1 MRKSEKEALQ
11 AMLDDEQ
18 ETIKALEKAY
28 QRALRRIDNH
38 IRILESDEMTQSKI
52 YQKRYQEAMKAQIN
66 AALDELHKK
75 SNQTIEEY
83 LTRSYQHGYV
93 GTMYSLHKQGMPI
106 LAPIDQRAV
115 TRAVRTDSKLSGRL
129 YGELGV
135 DMQKLKKTIRREIS
149 IGISIGSDYNM
160 IARQVQISS
169 GIPLKRAKTIVRT
182 EGHRIQQQSADDAR
196 NAAKGQGCQVVKQWD
211 AVLDGNTRTDHRIL
225 DGQIREVGEPFEIDG
240 KKAEYPGAFGRPEE
254 DCNCRCVALTRA
266 RWGLDEAELQTM
278 KDRAKFF
285 GLDKTENFKEF
296 EEKYLNAADT
306 LKKQGESGIIGVRS
320 SAAPTAQISQIYVD
334 AVNSGSKVLKV
345 GGADCAISEQ
355 DYGFSDGTTNGV
367 KKNSK
372 ATVYTLQ
379 DGTRFVFPKSYDK
392 KKQTLSPN
400 IAIST
405 WNRVPDNL
413 RRKIQKVVEVVDYYN
428 PQDAIWRKRYKNFT
442 HSYAVGGDTITFFR
456 SNYHDLD
463 YLAATYCHEGGHY
476 IDYTLPGT
484 NRANRY
490 SIQLDWQNA
499 MADDLKASGMKSW
512 RAYGENSPLEDF
524 ADSVAYYTLEHDKFA
539 KLFPN
544 RTRLLDTILK

>member
-28 QRALRRIDNH
+28 QRAIRRIDNH

-52 YQKRYQEAMKAQIN
+52 YQKRYQEAMKAQIS

-93 GTMYSLHKQGMPI
+93 GTMYSLHKQGMP
-106 LAPIDQRAV
+106 LLSPIDQRAV
-115 TRAVRTDSKLSGRL
+115 TRAIRTDSKLSGRL

-149 IGISIGSDYNM
+149 VGISIGSDYSM

-266 RWGLDEAELQTM
+266 KWVLDADELQTM

-285 GLDKTENFKEF
+285 GLDKAEGFREF
-296 EEKYLNAADT
+296 EEKYLKAEKVLNKQRKGGIIQMDLQFFANSAEKDLQRQKT
-306 LKKQGESGIIGVRS
+306 SSIRKSLETFDQRIVEHWHKIEHPEEHVPNWDERDPREQEGLKKHWYKEITNFRESRARRIAELKRRGE
-320 SAAPTAQISQIYVD
+320 
-334 AVNSGSKVLKV
+334 
-345 GGADCAISEQ
+345 
-355 DYGFSDGTTNGV
+355 
-367 KKNSK
+367 
-372 ATVYTLQ
+372 
-379 DGTRFVFPKSYDK
+379 YD
-392 KKQTLSPN
+392 
-400 IAIST
+400 
-405 WNRVPDNL
+405 
-413 RRKIQKVVEVVDYYN
+413 E
-428 PQDAIWRKRYKNFT
+428 
-442 HSYAVGGDTITFFR
+442 
-456 SNYHDLD
+456 
-463 YLAATYCHEGGHY
+463 
-476 IDYTLPGT
+476 
-484 NRANRY
+484 
-490 SIQLDWQNA
+490 
-499 MADDLKASGMKSW
+499 
-512 RAYGENSPLEDF
+512 
-524 ADSVAYYTLEHDKFA
+524 
-539 KLFPN
+539 
-544 RTRLLDTILK
+544 

>member
-28 QRALRRIDNH
+28 QRAIRRIDNH

-93 GTMYSLHKQGMPI
+93 GTMYTLHKQGMPI

-149 IGISIGSDYNM
+149 IGISTGSDYNL

-266 RWGLDEAELQTM
+266 KWALDADELQTM
-278 KDRAKFF
+278 KERAAFF
-285 GLDKTENFKEF
+285 GLDKTEGFREF
-296 EEKYLNAADT
+296 EEKYLRT
-306 LKKQGESGIIGVRS
+306 TE
-320 SAAPTAQISQIYVD
+320 
-334 AVNSGSKVLKV
+334 VLKNHQESV
-345 GGADCAISEQ
+345 IIITDKQLGH
-355 DYGFSDGTTNGV
+355 
-367 KKNSK
+367 K
-372 ATVYTLQ
+372 AGKHMQEWGLNPSNPDDRTK
-379 DGTRFVFPKSYDK
+379 FVEIT
-392 KKQTLSPN
+392 Q
-400 IAIST
+400 
-405 WNRVPDNL
+405 
-413 RRKIQKVVEVVDYYN
+413 KIQREPQEIRRVQWQNDPKTGRRTVEVN
-428 PQDAIWRKRYKNFT
+428 AFIL
-442 HSYAVGGDTITFFR
+442 G
-456 SNYHDLD
+456 HDVVLV
-463 YLAATYCHEGGHY
+463 
-476 IDYTLPGT
+476 
-484 NRANRY
+484 
-490 SIQLDWQNA
+490 
-499 MADDLKASGMKSW
+499 ADDGEYITTMKD
-512 RAYGENSPLEDF
+512 GIENQR
-524 ADSVAYYTLEHDKFA
+524 VQNGRRIK
-539 KLFPN
+539 
-544 RTRLLDTILK
+544 

>member
-11 AMLDDEQ
+11 AMLDDEK

-28 QRALRRIDNH
+28 QRAIRRIDNH

-149 IGISIGSDYNM
+149 IGISIGSDYSF

-196 NAAKGQGCQVVKQWD
+196 NAAKAQGCQVVKQWD

-254 DCNCRCVALTRA
+254 DWNCRCVALTRA
-266 RWGLDEAELQTM
+266 KWALDADELQTM

-285 GLDKTENFKEF
+285 GLDKTEGFREF
-296 EEKYLNAADT
+296 EEKYLRT
-306 LKKQGESGIIGVRS
+306 TEVLKKQQESVIIITDKQLGHK
-320 SAAPTAQISQIYVD
+320 AGKHMQEWGLNP
-334 AVNSGSKVLKV
+334 SKPDDRIK
-345 GGADCAISEQ
+345 
-355 DYGFSDGTTNGV
+355 
-367 KKNSK
+367 
-372 ATVYTLQ
+372 
-379 DGTRFVFPKSYDK
+379 FVEIT
-392 KKQTLSPN
+392 Q
-400 IAIST
+400 
-405 WNRVPDNL
+405 
-413 RRKIQKVVEVVDYYN
+413 KIQRDPQEIRRVQWQNDPQTGKRTVEV
-428 PQDAIWRKRYKNFT
+428 
-442 HSYAVGGDTITFFR
+442 
-456 SNYHDLD
+456 
-463 YLAATYCHEGGHY
+463 
-476 IDYTLPGT
+476 
-484 NRANRY
+484 
-490 SIQLDWQNA
+490 NA
-499 MADDLKASGMKSW
+499 FILGRDVVLVADDGEYITTMKD
-512 RAYGENSPLEDF
+512 GIENQR
-524 ADSVAYYTLEHDKFA
+524 VQNGRRIK
-539 KLFPN
+539 
-544 RTRLLDTILK
+544 

>member
-11 AMLDDEQ
+11 AMLGDEQ

-52 YQKRYQEAMKAQIN
+52 YQKRYQEAMKAQIS

-266 RWGLDEAELQTM
+266 KWVLDADELQTM

-285 GLDKTENFKEF
+285 GLDKAEGFREF
-296 EEKYLNAADT
+296 EEKYLKAEKVLNKQRKGGIIQMDLQFFANSAEKDLQRQKT
-306 LKKQGESGIIGVRS
+306 SSIRKSLETFDQRIVEHWHKIEHPEEHVPNWDERDPREQEGLKKHWYKEITNFRESRARRIAELKRRGE
-320 SAAPTAQISQIYVD
+320 
-334 AVNSGSKVLKV
+334 
-345 GGADCAISEQ
+345 
-355 DYGFSDGTTNGV
+355 
-367 KKNSK
+367 
-372 ATVYTLQ
+372 
-379 DGTRFVFPKSYDK
+379 YD
-392 KKQTLSPN
+392 
-400 IAIST
+400 
-405 WNRVPDNL
+405 
-413 RRKIQKVVEVVDYYN
+413 E
-428 PQDAIWRKRYKNFT
+428 
-442 HSYAVGGDTITFFR
+442 
-456 SNYHDLD
+456 
-463 YLAATYCHEGGHY
+463 
-476 IDYTLPGT
+476 
-484 NRANRY
+484 
-490 SIQLDWQNA
+490 
-499 MADDLKASGMKSW
+499 
-512 RAYGENSPLEDF
+512 
-524 ADSVAYYTLEHDKFA
+524 
-539 KLFPN
+539 
-544 RTRLLDTILK
+544 

>member
-28 QRALRRIDNH
+28 QRAIRRIDNH

-93 GTMYSLHKQGMPI
+93 GTMYSLHKQGMP
-106 LAPIDQRAV
+106 LLSPIDQRAV
-115 TRAVRTDSKLSGRL
+115 TRAIRTDSKLSGRL

-149 IGISIGSDYNM
+149 VGISIGSDYSM

-240 KKAEYPGAFGRPEE
+240 KKAEYPGAFWRPEE

-266 RWGLDEAELQTM
+266 KWVLDADELQTM

-285 GLDKTENFKEF
+285 GLDKAEGFREF
-296 EEKYLNAADT
+296 EEKYLKAEKVLNKQRKGGIIQMDLQFFANSAEKDLQRQKT
-306 LKKQGESGIIGVRS
+306 SSIRKSLETFDQRIVEHWHKIEHPEEHVPNWDERDPREQEGLKKHWYKEITNFRESRARRIAELKRRGE
-320 SAAPTAQISQIYVD
+320 
-334 AVNSGSKVLKV
+334 
-345 GGADCAISEQ
+345 
-355 DYGFSDGTTNGV
+355 
-367 KKNSK
+367 
-372 ATVYTLQ
+372 
-379 DGTRFVFPKSYDK
+379 YD
-392 KKQTLSPN
+392 
-400 IAIST
+400 
-405 WNRVPDNL
+405 
-413 RRKIQKVVEVVDYYN
+413 E
-428 PQDAIWRKRYKNFT
+428 
-442 HSYAVGGDTITFFR
+442 
-456 SNYHDLD
+456 
-463 YLAATYCHEGGHY
+463 
-476 IDYTLPGT
+476 
-484 NRANRY
+484 
-490 SIQLDWQNA
+490 
-499 MADDLKASGMKSW
+499 
-512 RAYGENSPLEDF
+512 
-524 ADSVAYYTLEHDKFA
+524 
-539 KLFPN
+539 
-544 RTRLLDTILK
+544 

>member
-28 QRALRRIDNH
+28 QRAIRRIDNH

-93 GTMYSLHKQGMPI
+93 GTMYTLHKQGMPI

-149 IGISIGSDYNM
+149 IGISTGSDYGM

-196 NAAKGQGCQVVKQWD
+196 NAAKAQGCQVVKQWD

-266 RWGLDEAELQTM
+266 KWALDADELQTM
-278 KDRAKFF
+278 KDRAQFF
-285 GLDKTENFKEF
+285 GLDKTEGFREF
-296 EEKYLNAADT
+296 EEKYLRT
-306 LKKQGESGIIGVRS
+306 TE
-320 SAAPTAQISQIYVD
+320 
-334 AVNSGSKVLKV
+334 VLKNHQESV
-345 GGADCAISEQ
+345 IIITDKQLGH
-355 DYGFSDGTTNGV
+355 
-367 KKNSK
+367 K
-372 ATVYTLQ
+372 AGKHMQEWGLNPSNPDDRTK
-379 DGTRFVFPKSYDK
+379 FVEIT
-392 KKQTLSPN
+392 Q
-400 IAIST
+400 
-405 WNRVPDNL
+405 
-413 RRKIQKVVEVVDYYN
+413 KIQREPQEIRRVQWQNDPKTGRRTVEVN
-428 PQDAIWRKRYKNFT
+428 AFIL
-442 HSYAVGGDTITFFR
+442 G
-456 SNYHDLD
+456 HDVVLV
-463 YLAATYCHEGGHY
+463 
-476 IDYTLPGT
+476 
-484 NRANRY
+484 
-490 SIQLDWQNA
+490 
-499 MADDLKASGMKSW
+499 ADDGEYITTMKD
-512 RAYGENSPLEDF
+512 GIENQR
-524 ADSVAYYTLEHDKFA
+524 VQNGRRIK
-539 KLFPN
+539 
-544 RTRLLDTILK
+544 

>member
-106 LAPIDQRAV
+106 LVPIDQRAV

-266 RWGLDEAELQTM
+266 KWVLDADELQTM

-285 GLDKTENFKEF
+285 GLDKAEGFREF
-296 EEKYLNAADT
+296 EEKYLKAEKVLNKQRKGGIIQMDLQFFANSAEKDLQRQKT
-306 LKKQGESGIIGVRS
+306 SSIRKSLETFDQRIVEHWHKIEHPEEHVPNWDERDPREQEGLKKHWYKEITNFRESRARRIAELKRRGE
-320 SAAPTAQISQIYVD
+320 
-334 AVNSGSKVLKV
+334 
-345 GGADCAISEQ
+345 
-355 DYGFSDGTTNGV
+355 
-367 KKNSK
+367 
-372 ATVYTLQ
+372 
-379 DGTRFVFPKSYDK
+379 YD
-392 KKQTLSPN
+392 
-400 IAIST
+400 
-405 WNRVPDNL
+405 
-413 RRKIQKVVEVVDYYN
+413 E
-428 PQDAIWRKRYKNFT
+428 
-442 HSYAVGGDTITFFR
+442 
-456 SNYHDLD
+456 
-463 YLAATYCHEGGHY
+463 
-476 IDYTLPGT
+476 
-484 NRANRY
+484 
-490 SIQLDWQNA
+490 
-499 MADDLKASGMKSW
+499 
-512 RAYGENSPLEDF
+512 
-524 ADSVAYYTLEHDKFA
+524 
-539 KLFPN
+539 
-544 RTRLLDTILK
+544 

>member
-28 QRALRRIDNH
+28 QRAIRRIDNH

-266 RWGLDEAELQTM
+266 KCALDADELQTM

-285 GLDKTENFKEF
+285 GLDKTEGFREF
-296 EEKYLNAADT
+296 EEKYLRT
-306 LKKQGESGIIGVRS
+306 TEVLKKQQESVIIITDKQLGHK
-320 SAAPTAQISQIYVD
+320 AGKHMQEWGLNP
-334 AVNSGSKVLKV
+334 SKPDDRIK
-345 GGADCAISEQ
+345 
-355 DYGFSDGTTNGV
+355 
-367 KKNSK
+367 
-372 ATVYTLQ
+372 
-379 DGTRFVFPKSYDK
+379 FVEIT
-392 KKQTLSPN
+392 Q
-400 IAIST
+400 
-405 WNRVPDNL
+405 
-413 RRKIQKVVEVVDYYN
+413 KIQRDPQEIRRVQWQNDPQTGKRTVEV
-428 PQDAIWRKRYKNFT
+428 
-442 HSYAVGGDTITFFR
+442 
-456 SNYHDLD
+456 
-463 YLAATYCHEGGHY
+463 
-476 IDYTLPGT
+476 
-484 NRANRY
+484 
-490 SIQLDWQNA
+490 NA
-499 MADDLKASGMKSW
+499 FILGRDVVLVADDGEYITTMKD
-512 RAYGENSPLEDF
+512 GIENQR
-524 ADSVAYYTLEHDKFA
+524 VQNGRRIK
-539 KLFPN
+539 
-544 RTRLLDTILK
+544 

>member
-28 QRALRRIDNH
+28 QRAIRRIDNH

-83 LTRSYQHGYV
+83 LTCSYQHGYV
-93 GTMYSLHKQGMPI
+93 GTMYSLHKQGMP
-106 LAPIDQRAV
+106 LLSPIDQRAV
-115 TRAVRTDSKLSGRL
+115 TRAIRTDSKLSGRL

-149 IGISIGSDYNM
+149 VGISIGSDYSM

-266 RWGLDEAELQTM
+266 KWVLDADELQTM

-285 GLDKTENFKEF
+285 GLDKAEGFREF
-296 EEKYLNAADT
+296 EEKYLKAEKVLNKQRKGGIIQMDLQFFANSAEKDLQRQKT
-306 LKKQGESGIIGVRS
+306 SSIRKSLETFDQRIVEHWHKIEHPEEHVPNWDERDPREQEGLKKHWYKEITNFRESRARRIAELKRRGE
-320 SAAPTAQISQIYVD
+320 
-334 AVNSGSKVLKV
+334 
-345 GGADCAISEQ
+345 
-355 DYGFSDGTTNGV
+355 
-367 KKNSK
+367 
-372 ATVYTLQ
+372 
-379 DGTRFVFPKSYDK
+379 YD
-392 KKQTLSPN
+392 
-400 IAIST
+400 
-405 WNRVPDNL
+405 
-413 RRKIQKVVEVVDYYN
+413 E
-428 PQDAIWRKRYKNFT
+428 
-442 HSYAVGGDTITFFR
+442 
-456 SNYHDLD
+456 
-463 YLAATYCHEGGHY
+463 
-476 IDYTLPGT
+476 
-484 NRANRY
+484 
-490 SIQLDWQNA
+490 
-499 MADDLKASGMKSW
+499 
-512 RAYGENSPLEDF
+512 
-524 ADSVAYYTLEHDKFA
+524 
-539 KLFPN
+539 
-544 RTRLLDTILK
+544 

>member
-28 QRALRRIDNH
+28 QRAIRRIDNH

-266 RWGLDEAELQTM
+266 KWALDADELQTM

-285 GLDKTENFKEF
+285 GLDKTEGFREF
-296 EEKYLNAADT
+296 EEKYLKAERKQKLYNELSTYALMADANGRFVNNTEKLYRYAAKIKPIEGFEDFT
-306 LKKQGESGIIGVRS
+306 CHADPDNFFIDLTGKGNEEDYLLMSPEEYAKHIKESSVYKGGNVRIISCRAGAKADGAAQRLADALERNVY
-320 SAAPTAQISQIYVD
+320 APTETVHVD
-334 AVNSGSKVLKV
+334 
-345 GGADCAISEQ
+345 E
-355 DYGFSDGTTNGV
+355 NGEMF
-367 KKNSK
+367 
-372 ATVYTLQ
+372 L
-379 DGTRFVFPKSYDK
+379 
-392 KKQTLSPN
+392 
-400 IAIST
+400 
-405 WNRVPDNL
+405 
-413 RRKIQKVVEVVDYYN
+413 
-428 PQDAIWRKRYKNFT
+428 
-442 HSYAVGGDTITFFR
+442 
-456 SNYHDLD
+456 
-463 YLAATYCHEGGHY
+463 
-476 IDYTLPGT
+476 
-484 NRANRY
+484 
-490 SIQLDWQNA
+490 
-499 MADDLKASGMKSW
+499 
-512 RAYGENSPLEDF
+512 
-524 ADSVAYYTLEHDKFA
+524 ADSDILAEMWYYSSDKETF
-539 KLFPN
+539 KQHGQWLLFKP
-544 RTRLLDTILK
+544 RKE

>member
-28 QRALRRIDNH
+28 QRAIRRIDNH

-75 SNQTIEEY
+75 SNQTIEEC

-129 YGELGV
+129 YGALGV

-266 RWGLDEAELQTM
+266 KWVLDADELQTM

-285 GLDKTENFKEF
+285 GLDKAEGFREF
-296 EEKYLNAADT
+296 EEKYLKAEKVLNKQRKGGIIQMDLQFFANSAEKDLQRQKT
-306 LKKQGESGIIGVRS
+306 SSIRKSLETFDQRIVEHWHKIEHPEEHVPNWDERDPREQEGLKKHWYKEITNFRESRARRIAELKRRGE
-320 SAAPTAQISQIYVD
+320 
-334 AVNSGSKVLKV
+334 
-345 GGADCAISEQ
+345 
-355 DYGFSDGTTNGV
+355 
-367 KKNSK
+367 
-372 ATVYTLQ
+372 
-379 DGTRFVFPKSYDK
+379 YD
-392 KKQTLSPN
+392 
-400 IAIST
+400 
-405 WNRVPDNL
+405 
-413 RRKIQKVVEVVDYYN
+413 E
-428 PQDAIWRKRYKNFT
+428 
-442 HSYAVGGDTITFFR
+442 
-456 SNYHDLD
+456 
-463 YLAATYCHEGGHY
+463 
-476 IDYTLPGT
+476 
-484 NRANRY
+484 
-490 SIQLDWQNA
+490 
-499 MADDLKASGMKSW
+499 
-512 RAYGENSPLEDF
+512 
-524 ADSVAYYTLEHDKFA
+524 
-539 KLFPN
+539 
-544 RTRLLDTILK
+544 

>member
-28 QRALRRIDNH
+28 QRAIRRIDNH

-52 YQKRYQEAMKAQIN
+52 YQKRYQEAMKAQIS

-266 RWGLDEAELQTM
+266 KWALDADELQTM

-285 GLDKTENFKEF
+285 GLDKTEGFREF
-296 EEKYLNAADT
+296 EEKYLRT
-306 LKKQGESGIIGVRS
+306 TEVLKKQQESVIIITDKQLGHK
-320 SAAPTAQISQIYVD
+320 AGKHMQEWGLNP
-334 AVNSGSKVLKV
+334 SKPDDRIK
-345 GGADCAISEQ
+345 
-355 DYGFSDGTTNGV
+355 
-367 KKNSK
+367 
-372 ATVYTLQ
+372 
-379 DGTRFVFPKSYDK
+379 FVEIT
-392 KKQTLSPN
+392 Q
-400 IAIST
+400 
-405 WNRVPDNL
+405 
-413 RRKIQKVVEVVDYYN
+413 KIQRDPQEIRRVQWQNDPQTGKRTVEV
-428 PQDAIWRKRYKNFT
+428 
-442 HSYAVGGDTITFFR
+442 
-456 SNYHDLD
+456 
-463 YLAATYCHEGGHY
+463 
-476 IDYTLPGT
+476 
-484 NRANRY
+484 
-490 SIQLDWQNA
+490 NA
-499 MADDLKASGMKSW
+499 FILGRDVVLVADDGEYITTMKD
-512 RAYGENSPLEDF
+512 GIENQR
-524 ADSVAYYTLEHDKFA
+524 VQNGRRIK
-539 KLFPN
+539 
-544 RTRLLDTILK
+544 

>member
-28 QRALRRIDNH
+28 QRAIRRIDNH

-266 RWGLDEAELQTM
+266 KWALDADELQTM

-285 GLDKTENFKEF
+285 GLDKTEGFREF
-296 EEKYLNAADT
+296 EEKYLRT
-306 LKKQGESGIIGVRS
+306 TEVLKKQQESVIIITDKQLGHK
-320 SAAPTAQISQIYVD
+320 AGKHMQEWGLNP
-334 AVNSGSKVLKV
+334 SKPDDRIK
-345 GGADCAISEQ
+345 
-355 DYGFSDGTTNGV
+355 
-367 KKNSK
+367 
-372 ATVYTLQ
+372 
-379 DGTRFVFPKSYDK
+379 FVEIT
-392 KKQTLSPN
+392 Q
-400 IAIST
+400 
-405 WNRVPDNL
+405 
-413 RRKIQKVVEVVDYYN
+413 KIQRDPQEIRRVQWQNDPQTGKRTVEV
-428 PQDAIWRKRYKNFT
+428 
-442 HSYAVGGDTITFFR
+442 
-456 SNYHDLD
+456 
-463 YLAATYCHEGGHY
+463 
-476 IDYTLPGT
+476 
-484 NRANRY
+484 
-490 SIQLDWQNA
+490 NA
-499 MADDLKASGMKSW
+499 FILGRDVVLVADDGEYITTMKDGIENQRVQNGRRINDGRRPAFLSLHP
-512 RAYGENSPLEDF
+512 AMGERKEVPF
-524 ADSVAYYTLEHDKFA
+524 C
-539 KLFPN
+539 
-544 RTRLLDTILK
+544 RTRV

>member
-28 QRALRRIDNH
+28 QRAIRRIDNH

-93 GTMYSLHKQGMPI
+93 GTMYSLHKQGMP
-106 LAPIDQRAV
+106 LLSPIDQRAV
-115 TRAVRTDSKLSGRL
+115 TRAIRTDSKLSGRL

-149 IGISIGSDYNM
+149 VGISIGSDYSM

-266 RWGLDEAELQTM
+266 KWVLDADELQTM

-285 GLDKTENFKEF
+285 GLDKAEGFREF
-296 EEKYLNAADT
+296 EEKYLKAEKVLNKQRKGGIIQMDLQFFANSAEKDLQRQKT
-306 LKKQGESGIIGVRS
+306 SSIRKSLETFDQRIVEHCHKIEHPEEHVPNWDERDPREQEGLKKHWYKEITNFRESRARRIAELKRRGE
-320 SAAPTAQISQIYVD
+320 
-334 AVNSGSKVLKV
+334 
-345 GGADCAISEQ
+345 
-355 DYGFSDGTTNGV
+355 
-367 KKNSK
+367 
-372 ATVYTLQ
+372 
-379 DGTRFVFPKSYDK
+379 YD
-392 KKQTLSPN
+392 
-400 IAIST
+400 
-405 WNRVPDNL
+405 
-413 RRKIQKVVEVVDYYN
+413 E
-428 PQDAIWRKRYKNFT
+428 
-442 HSYAVGGDTITFFR
+442 
-456 SNYHDLD
+456 
-463 YLAATYCHEGGHY
+463 
-476 IDYTLPGT
+476 
-484 NRANRY
+484 
-490 SIQLDWQNA
+490 
-499 MADDLKASGMKSW
+499 
-512 RAYGENSPLEDF
+512 
-524 ADSVAYYTLEHDKFA
+524 
-539 KLFPN
+539 
-544 RTRLLDTILK
+544 

>member
-28 QRALRRIDNH
+28 QRAIRRIDNH

-52 YQKRYQEAMKAQIN
+52 YQKRYQEAMKAQIS

-83 LTRSYQHGYV
+83 LTRSYQYGYV

-266 RWGLDEAELQTM
+266 KWVLDADELQTM

-285 GLDKTENFKEF
+285 GLDKAEGFREF
-296 EEKYLNAADT
+296 EEKYLKAEKVLNKQRKGGIIQMDLQFFANSAEKDLQRQKT
-306 LKKQGESGIIGVRS
+306 SSIRKSLETFDQRIVEHWHKIEHPEEHVPNWDERDPREQEGLKKHWYKEITNFRESRARRIAELKRRGE
-320 SAAPTAQISQIYVD
+320 
-334 AVNSGSKVLKV
+334 
-345 GGADCAISEQ
+345 
-355 DYGFSDGTTNGV
+355 
-367 KKNSK
+367 
-372 ATVYTLQ
+372 
-379 DGTRFVFPKSYDK
+379 YD
-392 KKQTLSPN
+392 
-400 IAIST
+400 
-405 WNRVPDNL
+405 
-413 RRKIQKVVEVVDYYN
+413 E
-428 PQDAIWRKRYKNFT
+428 
-442 HSYAVGGDTITFFR
+442 
-456 SNYHDLD
+456 
-463 YLAATYCHEGGHY
+463 
-476 IDYTLPGT
+476 
-484 NRANRY
+484 
-490 SIQLDWQNA
+490 
-499 MADDLKASGMKSW
+499 
-512 RAYGENSPLEDF
+512 
-524 ADSVAYYTLEHDKFA
+524 
-539 KLFPN
+539 
-544 RTRLLDTILK
+544 

>member
-28 QRALRRIDNH
+28 QRAIRRIDNH

-52 YQKRYQEAMKAQIN
+52 YQKRYQEAMKAQIS

-75 SNQTIEEY
+75 SNQTIDEY

-266 RWGLDEAELQTM
+266 KWALDADELQTM
-278 KDRAKFF
+278 KERAKFF
-285 GLDKTENFKEF
+285 GLDKAEGFREF
-296 EEKYLNAADT
+296 EEKYVGASET
-306 LKKQGESGIIGVRS
+306 LKSQAKSGIIHEE
-320 SAAPTAQISQIYVD
+320 ANYV
-334 AVNSGSKVLKV
+334 SKKGFV
-345 GGADCAISEQ
+345 IHQ
-355 DYGFSDGTTNGV
+355 D
-367 KKNSK
+367 
-372 ATVYTLQ
+372 
-379 DGTRFVFPKSYDK
+379 
-392 KKQTLSPN
+392 
-400 IAIST
+400 
-405 WNRVPDNL
+405 
-413 RRKIQKVVEVVDYYN
+413 KIQKYLLLPGSKHCQEFRDAGYSTD
-428 PQDAIWRKRYKNFT
+428 PQ
-442 HSYAVGGDTITFFR
+442 TIEMESLR
-456 SNYHDLD
+456 
-463 YLAATYCHEGGHY
+463 LAADIESFYDLSKMFDFKQHSNGSYRFSLYAYLGLSEKKRFRTVWTK
-476 IDYTLPGT
+476 DSP
-484 NRANRY
+484 
-490 SIQLDWQNA
+490 DA
-499 MADDLKASGMKSW
+499 M
-512 RAYGENSPLEDF
+512 P
-524 ADSVAYYTLEHDKFA
+524 
-539 KLFPN
+539 
-544 RTRLLDTILK
+544 RLITAHRE

>member
-11 AMLDDEQ
+11 AMLGDEQ

-93 GTMYSLHKQGMPI
+93 GTMYTLHKQGMPI

-149 IGISIGSDYNM
+149 IGISIGSDYGM

-266 RWGLDEAELQTM
+266 KWVLDADELQTM

-285 GLDKTENFKEF
+285 GLDKAEGFREF
-296 EEKYLNAADT
+296 EEKYLKAEKVLNKQRKGGIIQMDLQFFANSAEKDLQRQKT
-306 LKKQGESGIIGVRS
+306 SSIRKSLETFDQRIVEHWHKIEHPEEHVPNWDERDPREQEGLKKHWYKEITNFRESRARRIAELKRRGE
-320 SAAPTAQISQIYVD
+320 
-334 AVNSGSKVLKV
+334 
-345 GGADCAISEQ
+345 
-355 DYGFSDGTTNGV
+355 
-367 KKNSK
+367 
-372 ATVYTLQ
+372 
-379 DGTRFVFPKSYDK
+379 YD
-392 KKQTLSPN
+392 
-400 IAIST
+400 
-405 WNRVPDNL
+405 
-413 RRKIQKVVEVVDYYN
+413 E
-428 PQDAIWRKRYKNFT
+428 
-442 HSYAVGGDTITFFR
+442 
-456 SNYHDLD
+456 
-463 YLAATYCHEGGHY
+463 
-476 IDYTLPGT
+476 
-484 NRANRY
+484 
-490 SIQLDWQNA
+490 
-499 MADDLKASGMKSW
+499 
-512 RAYGENSPLEDF
+512 
-524 ADSVAYYTLEHDKFA
+524 
-539 KLFPN
+539 
-544 RTRLLDTILK
+544 

>member
-28 QRALRRIDNH
+28 QRAIRRIDNH

-93 GTMYSLHKQGMPI
+93 VTMYSLHKQGMPI

-296 EEKYLNAADT
+296 EEKYLNAADS
-306 LKKQGESGIIGVRS
+306 LKKQGESGIIG
-320 SAAPTAQISQIYVD
+320 AAQPRQYKQFNAGEAANDFFYYDDESRGLLARRNSQHAKWQFSLTQNEKDCISDYTGGGYYDLNNYLRKIGDWQKRD
-334 AVNSGSKVLKV
+334 AEKEEFIARNLDS
-345 GGADCAISEQ
+345 AISRYKLRDNIRVQRGVMEDALDNLLAQYSDDISMLIGKIYRDSGYMSTTVLQGNSVATAKPVIFEIEIPAGAGRGAYVNQLAGQYQ
-355 DYGFSDGTTNGV
+355 DAEYEFLLAR
-367 KKNSK
+367 NSK
-372 ATVYTLQ
+372 FEIT
-379 DGTRFVFPKSYDK
+379 GIEKNEEPIPP
-392 KKQTLSPN
+392 QTIIKMRL
-400 IAIST
+400 IA
-405 WNRVPDNL
+405 D
-413 RRKIQKVVEVVDYYN
+413 E
-428 PQDAIWRKRYKNFT
+428 
-442 HSYAVGGDTITFFR
+442 
-456 SNYHDLD
+456 
-463 YLAATYCHEGGHY
+463 
-476 IDYTLPGT
+476 
-484 NRANRY
+484 
-490 SIQLDWQNA
+490 
-499 MADDLKASGMKSW
+499 
-512 RAYGENSPLEDF
+512 
-524 ADSVAYYTLEHDKFA
+524 
-539 KLFPN
+539 
-544 RTRLLDTILK
+544 

>member
-28 QRALRRIDNH
+28 QRAIRRIDNH

-106 LAPIDQRAV
+106 LAPFDQRAV

-149 IGISIGSDYNM
+149 IGISIGSDYGM

-196 NAAKGQGCQVVKQWD
+196 NAAKAQGCQVVKQWD
-211 AVLDGNTRTDHRIL
+211 AVLDGNTRTGHRIL

-266 RWGLDEAELQTM
+266 KWVLDADELQTM

-285 GLDKTENFKEF
+285 GLDKAEGFREF
-296 EEKYLNAADT
+296 EEKYLKAEKVLNKQRKGGIIQMDLQFFANSAEKDLQRQKT
-306 LKKQGESGIIGVRS
+306 SSIRKSLETFDQRIVEHWHKIEHPEEHVPNWDERDPREQEGLKKHWYKEITNFRESRARRIAELKRRGE
-320 SAAPTAQISQIYVD
+320 
-334 AVNSGSKVLKV
+334 
-345 GGADCAISEQ
+345 
-355 DYGFSDGTTNGV
+355 
-367 KKNSK
+367 
-372 ATVYTLQ
+372 
-379 DGTRFVFPKSYDK
+379 YD
-392 KKQTLSPN
+392 
-400 IAIST
+400 
-405 WNRVPDNL
+405 
-413 RRKIQKVVEVVDYYN
+413 E
-428 PQDAIWRKRYKNFT
+428 
-442 HSYAVGGDTITFFR
+442 
-456 SNYHDLD
+456 
-463 YLAATYCHEGGHY
+463 
-476 IDYTLPGT
+476 
-484 NRANRY
+484 
-490 SIQLDWQNA
+490 
-499 MADDLKASGMKSW
+499 
-512 RAYGENSPLEDF
+512 
-524 ADSVAYYTLEHDKFA
+524 
-539 KLFPN
+539 
-544 RTRLLDTILK
+544 

>member
-28 QRALRRIDNH
+28 QRAIRRIDNH

-52 YQKRYQEAMKAQIN
+52 YQKRYQEAMKAQIS

-135 DMQKLKKTIRREIS
+135 DMQKLKKTTRREIS

-266 RWGLDEAELQTM
+266 KWVLDADELQTM

-285 GLDKTENFKEF
+285 GLDKAEGFREF
-296 EEKYLNAADT
+296 EEKYLKAEKVLNKQRKGGIIQMDLQFFANSAEKDLQRQKT
-306 LKKQGESGIIGVRS
+306 SSIRKSLETFDQRIVEHWHKIEHPEEHVPNWDERDPREQEGLKKHWYKEITNFRESRARRIAELKRRGE
-320 SAAPTAQISQIYVD
+320 
-334 AVNSGSKVLKV
+334 
-345 GGADCAISEQ
+345 
-355 DYGFSDGTTNGV
+355 
-367 KKNSK
+367 
-372 ATVYTLQ
+372 
-379 DGTRFVFPKSYDK
+379 YD
-392 KKQTLSPN
+392 
-400 IAIST
+400 
-405 WNRVPDNL
+405 
-413 RRKIQKVVEVVDYYN
+413 E
-428 PQDAIWRKRYKNFT
+428 
-442 HSYAVGGDTITFFR
+442 
-456 SNYHDLD
+456 
-463 YLAATYCHEGGHY
+463 
-476 IDYTLPGT
+476 
-484 NRANRY
+484 
-490 SIQLDWQNA
+490 
-499 MADDLKASGMKSW
+499 
-512 RAYGENSPLEDF
+512 
-524 ADSVAYYTLEHDKFA
+524 
-539 KLFPN
+539 
-544 RTRLLDTILK
+544 

>member
-1 MRKSEKEALQ
+1 MRKSEKETLQ
-11 AMLDDEQ
+11 AMLDDEK

-28 QRALRRIDNH
+28 QRAIRRIDNH

-106 LAPIDQRAV
+106 LAPFDQRAV

-266 RWGLDEAELQTM
+266 KWVLDADELQTM

-285 GLDKTENFKEF
+285 GLDKAEGFREF
-296 EEKYLNAADT
+296 EEKYLKAEKVLNKQRKGGIIQMDLQFFANSAEKDLQRQKT
-306 LKKQGESGIIGVRS
+306 SSIRKSLETFDQRIVEHWHKIEHPEEHVPNWDERDPREQEGLKKHWYKEITNFRESRARRIAELKRRGE
-320 SAAPTAQISQIYVD
+320 
-334 AVNSGSKVLKV
+334 
-345 GGADCAISEQ
+345 
-355 DYGFSDGTTNGV
+355 
-367 KKNSK
+367 
-372 ATVYTLQ
+372 
-379 DGTRFVFPKSYDK
+379 YD
-392 KKQTLSPN
+392 
-400 IAIST
+400 
-405 WNRVPDNL
+405 
-413 RRKIQKVVEVVDYYN
+413 E
-428 PQDAIWRKRYKNFT
+428 
-442 HSYAVGGDTITFFR
+442 
-456 SNYHDLD
+456 
-463 YLAATYCHEGGHY
+463 
-476 IDYTLPGT
+476 
-484 NRANRY
+484 
-490 SIQLDWQNA
+490 
-499 MADDLKASGMKSW
+499 
-512 RAYGENSPLEDF
+512 
-524 ADSVAYYTLEHDKFA
+524 
-539 KLFPN
+539 
-544 RTRLLDTILK
+544 

>member
-1 MRKSEKEALQ
+1 
-11 AMLDDEQ
+11 
-18 ETIKALEKAY
+18 
-28 QRALRRIDNH
+28 
-38 IRILESDEMTQSKI
+38 
-52 YQKRYQEAMKAQIN
+52 
-66 AALDELHKK
+66 
-75 SNQTIEEY
+75 
-83 LTRSYQHGYV
+83 
-93 GTMYSLHKQGMPI
+93 MYSLHKQGMPI

-196 NAAKGQGCQVVKQWD
+196 NAAKAQGCQVVKQWD

-306 LKKQGESGIIGVRS
+306 LKKQGESGIIEAGNF
-320 SAAPTAQISQIYVD
+320 AIPMQ
-334 AVNSGSKVLKV
+334 KFV
-345 GGADCAISEQ
+345 GYA
-355 DYGFSDGTTNGV
+355 
-367 KKNSK
+367 
-372 ATVYTLQ
+372 L
-379 DGTRFVFPKSYDK
+379 
-392 KKQTLSPN
+392 
-400 IAIST
+400 
-405 WNRVPDNL
+405 
-413 RRKIQKVVEVVDYYN
+413 N
-428 PQDAIWRKRYKNFT
+428 PQNAPDKARVFKSALGYDISNADALIQNIITHADETKFTEKGDSGYGMRYEYIMELTGANGKQANVLTAWIRQNGKLRLTSVYVTKR
-442 HSYAVGGDTITFFR
+442 R
-456 SNYHDLD
+456 
-463 YLAATYCHEGGHY
+463 
-476 IDYTLPGT
+476 
-484 NRANRY
+484 RA
-490 SIQLDWQNA
+490 
-499 MADDLKASGMKSW
+499 
-512 RAYGENSPLEDF
+512 E
-524 ADSVAYYTLEHDKFA
+524 
-539 KLFPN
+539 
-544 RTRLLDTILK
+544 

>member
-28 QRALRRIDNH
+28 QRAIRRIDNH

-106 LAPIDQRAV
+106 LAPFDQRAV

-149 IGISIGSDYNM
+149 IGISIGSDYGM

-266 RWGLDEAELQTM
+266 KWVLDADELQTM

-285 GLDKTENFKEF
+285 GLDKAEGFREF
-296 EEKYLNAADT
+296 EEKYLKAEKVLNKQRKGGIIQMDLQFFANSAEKDLQRQKT
-306 LKKQGESGIIGVRS
+306 SSIRKSLETFDQRIVEHWHKIEHPEEHVPNWDERDPREQEGLKKHWYKEITNFRESRARRIAELKRRGE
-320 SAAPTAQISQIYVD
+320 
-334 AVNSGSKVLKV
+334 
-345 GGADCAISEQ
+345 
-355 DYGFSDGTTNGV
+355 
-367 KKNSK
+367 
-372 ATVYTLQ
+372 
-379 DGTRFVFPKSYDK
+379 YD
-392 KKQTLSPN
+392 
-400 IAIST
+400 
-405 WNRVPDNL
+405 
-413 RRKIQKVVEVVDYYN
+413 E
-428 PQDAIWRKRYKNFT
+428 
-442 HSYAVGGDTITFFR
+442 
-456 SNYHDLD
+456 
-463 YLAATYCHEGGHY
+463 
-476 IDYTLPGT
+476 
-484 NRANRY
+484 
-490 SIQLDWQNA
+490 
-499 MADDLKASGMKSW
+499 
-512 RAYGENSPLEDF
+512 
-524 ADSVAYYTLEHDKFA
+524 
-539 KLFPN
+539 
-544 RTRLLDTILK
+544 

>member
-11 AMLDDEQ
+11 AMLGDEQ

-28 QRALRRIDNH
+28 QRAIRRIDNH

-149 IGISIGSDYNM
+149 IGISTGSDYNL

-266 RWGLDEAELQTM
+266 KRALDADELQTM
-278 KDRAKFF
+278 KDRAQFF
-285 GLDKTENFKEF
+285 GLDKTENFREF
-296 EEKYLNAADT
+296 EEKYLNAGKTIASKETLWYNGNAEMRQGADELRKQFKPISDTRFEQLTIEARKNGAVIIRGTPEVEAHLEAQGASAAT
-306 LKKQGESGIIGVRS
+306 LGEVLLFRSDAMLCEVLEETRHYKQNLLKMNDDKPAKLRIILNEIEAKSYIIDNASKYGVPRNEVELIQKQLESYQSELIRYLQEGAEQNGES
-320 SAAPTAQISQIYVD
+320 
-334 AVNSGSKVLKV
+334 
-345 GGADCAISEQ
+345 
-355 DYGFSDGTTNGV
+355 
-367 KKNSK
+367 
-372 ATVYTLQ
+372 
-379 DGTRFVFPKSYDK
+379 
-392 KKQTLSPN
+392 
-400 IAIST
+400 
-405 WNRVPDNL
+405 
-413 RRKIQKVVEVVDYYN
+413 
-428 PQDAIWRKRYKNFT
+428 
-442 HSYAVGGDTITFFR
+442 H
-456 SNYHDLD
+456 
-463 YLAATYCHEGGHY
+463 
-476 IDYTLPGT
+476 
-484 NRANRY
+484 
-490 SIQLDWQNA
+490 
-499 MADDLKASGMKSW
+499 
-512 RAYGENSPLEDF
+512 
-524 ADSVAYYTLEHDKFA
+524 
-539 KLFPN
+539 
-544 RTRLLDTILK
+544 

>member
-11 AMLDDEQ
+11 AMLDDEK

-28 QRALRRIDNH
+28 QRAIRRIDNH

-266 RWGLDEAELQTM
+266 KWALDADELQTM

-285 GLDKTENFKEF
+285 GLDKTEDFQDFEKKYLKAAEKAVANAEESATIKMGFPESNFKSYSDGNEANNF
-296 EEKYLNAADT
+296 FYFDDDKRGVLAKRNSQYGKWMNHLENGTRPVIADYCADAYDDINKYWRKIGDWQHIDANRVKYQTNLIDKAIASFNLKDNIQTYRGVNLNTIIQMFPDA
-306 LKKQGESGIIGVRS
+306 GELS
-320 SAAPTAQISQIYVD
+320 D
-334 AVNSGSKVLKV
+334 LV
-345 GGADCAISEQ
+345 GMT
-355 DYGFSDGTTNGV
+355 FSDKAFSSTSLIRSVAEKFASQNG
-367 KKNSK
+367 
-372 ATVYTLQ
+372 Q
-379 DGTRFVFPKSYDK
+379 DGVLLQLFVPSGVGRGAYIN
-392 KKQTLSPN
+392 QLSGFQNDEYEFLLKRNAKFEVLAVDTSGEMP
-400 IAIST
+400 
-405 WNRVPDNL
+405 
-413 RRKIQKVVEVVDYYN
+413 VVKGR
-428 PQDAIWRKRYKNFT
+428 W
-442 HSYAVGGDTITFFR
+442 
-456 SNYHDLD
+456 
-463 YLAATYCHEGGHY
+463 
-476 IDYTLPGT
+476 
-484 NRANRY
+484 
-490 SIQLDWQNA
+490 
-499 MADDLKASGMKSW
+499 
-512 RAYGENSPLEDF
+512 LE
-524 ADSVAYYTLEHDKFA
+524 
-539 KLFPN
+539 
-544 RTRLLDTILK
+544 